1 MSEAAGDR
9 QRWFVTGALEM
20 NCLACH
26 SQDDYDVSEW
36 AKQTLRENWSGA
48 ALAAAGYARVDG
60 MNERLDSSWD
70 SHIAE
75 NPDDHLFKVPE
86 NITYDP
92 AKFDDKGR
100 ATFRVGKPKNEN
112 CLACHSAAEA
122 DAKSCEM
129 TGDVHLQRGMRCIDC
144 HRNGMDHRMETK
156 SCASCHMEK
165 NGEGPK
171 PVHAGIPLV
180 HFQKLS
186 CAVCRHWDTQP
197 VATLRKTYHNRP
209 QSGISAAE
217 ERRANVLGVY
227 EPIPEH
233 IWGRRILL
241 VDDILTTGATL
252 SECVRVLR
260 ENGAAEVV
268 CLTLARKR

>member
-1 MSEAAGDR
+1 MNVWEKVLELLFPRRCPFCGKVTGGALLCDDCKSNLPVTDLQPVRDLTFARCAAPLYYEQSVRDALLDFKFHSRTGGLDCFGDLLAQCASACFAGEFDTVSWVPVSDKRRR
-9 QRWFVTGALEM
+9 QRG
-20 NCLACH
+20 
-26 SQDDYDVSEW
+26 
-36 AKQTLRENWSGA
+36 
-48 ALAAAGYARVDG
+48 
-60 MNERLDSSWD
+60 
-70 SHIAE
+70 
-75 NPDDHLFKVPE
+75 
-86 NITYDP
+86 
-92 AKFDDKGR
+92 FDQSY
-100 ATFRVGKPKNEN
+100 E
-112 CLACHSAAEA
+112 
-122 DAKSCEM
+122 
-129 TGDVHLQRGMRCIDC
+129 
-144 HRNGMDHRMETK
+144 
-156 SCASCHMEK
+156 
-165 NGEGPK
+165 
-171 PVHAGIPLV
+171 
-180 HFQKLS
+180 LS

>member
-1 MSEAAGDR
+1 MNVWEKVLELLFPRRCPFCGKVTGGALLCDDCKSNLPVTDLQPVRDLTFARCAAPLYYEQSVRDALLDFKFHSRTGGLDCFGDLLAQCAAACFAGEFDTVSWVPVSDKRRR
-9 QRWFVTGALEM
+9 QRG
-20 NCLACH
+20 
-26 SQDDYDVSEW
+26 
-36 AKQTLRENWSGA
+36 
-48 ALAAAGYARVDG
+48 
-60 MNERLDSSWD
+60 
-70 SHIAE
+70 
-75 NPDDHLFKVPE
+75 
-86 NITYDP
+86 
-92 AKFDDKGR
+92 FDQSY
-100 ATFRVGKPKNEN
+100 E
-112 CLACHSAAEA
+112 
-122 DAKSCEM
+122 
-129 TGDVHLQRGMRCIDC
+129 
-144 HRNGMDHRMETK
+144 
-156 SCASCHMEK
+156 
-165 NGEGPK
+165 
-171 PVHAGIPLV
+171 
-180 HFQKLS
+180 LS